1 MSNSNVSGWLPNL
14 LGITTVQSDG
24 TDVTARRKLNFVGA
38 TVTSNAGTDAIDV
51 ELADPVP
58 PTGTGFRHVTSGTED
73 AAAKLV
79 VNADVDAAAAIAGS
93 KVSPDF
99 GAQNIVTTG
108 YISIGASPASS
119 GDVRLPALGK
129 VYAGTLP
136 LVSNLSST
144 FVAVGGSGVTG
155 VYLSVG
161 GSYPLYCTS
170 GNTTINGTV
179 TSDDTYGGG
188 KSQVTSTR
196 PVTVTTTDAT
206 VTTLDSFTLATDTT
220 VVVTYVVTAIKDDET
235 QAATYVRTACFR
247 NDSGTVSQV
256 GSTQDG
262 GTFEDDAAWDC
273 TIDNST
279 TTIRCR
285 VTGKAAT
292 NIRWAC
298 VSERLKVAY

>member
-1 MSNSNVSGWLPNL
+1 MPKISDLTAASSVDPSDTLVIVQGGETKKADVSL
-14 LGITTVQSDG
+14 LTG
-24 TDVTARRKLNFVGA
+24 GA
-38 TVTSNAGTDAIDV
+38 T
-51 ELADPVP
+51 

-73 AAAKLV
+73 AASKLV

-93 KVSPDF
+93 KVAPDF

-108 YISIGASPASS
+108 YISIGASPASL

-136 LVSNLSST
+136 LVSNLSGN
-144 FVAVGGSGVTG
+144 FVNVGGTGVTG
-155 VYLSVG
+155 VYLAVG
-161 GSYPLYCTS
+161 GSYPLYCNS
-170 GNTTINGTV
+170 GTNTVINGTV

-188 KSQVTSTR
+188 KSKVTSTR

-206 VTTLDSFTLATDTT
+206 ETTLDSFTLATDTM

-235 QAATYVRTACFR
+235 EAATYIRTACFR
-247 NDSGTVSQV
+247 NDSGAVTQV

-262 GTFEDDAAWDC
+262 GTFEDDATWDC
-273 TIDNST
+273 TIDKSG

-298 VSERLKVAY
+298 VSERLEVAY

>member
-1 MSNSNVSGWLPNL
+1 MPKISDLDAATSVDPTDTLV
-14 LGITTVQSDG
+14 IVQG
-24 TDVTARRKLNFVGA
+24 GVTKKAEASLVRA
-38 TVTSNAGTDAIDV
+38 T
-51 ELADPVP
+51 
-58 PTGTGFRHVTSGTED
+58 PTGTGFRHVTSGAED

-93 KVSPDF
+93 KISPDF

-108 YISIGASPASS
+108 YISIGESPASS
-119 GDVRLPALGK
+119 GNVRLPALGK

-136 LVSNLSST
+136 LVSNISGTS
-144 FVAVGGSGVTG
+144 VAVGGVSVTG

-161 GSYPLYCTS
+161 GYYPLYCTS
-170 GNTTINGTV
+170 GNTIINGTV

-188 KSQVTSTR
+188 KSKVTSTR
-196 PVTVTTTDAT
+196 PVTVTTSDAT
-206 VTTLDSFTLATDTT
+206 VTTLDSFSFDHVSGKT
-220 VVVTYVVTAIKDDET
+220 VVVTYVVQATSTASAEV
-235 QAATYVRTACFR
+235 ATYIRTACFR
-247 NDSGTVSQV
+247 SYGGAVTQV

-298 VSERLKVAY
+298 VSERLEVAY